1 MAKRITTVE
10 VDGVK
15 LREIFK
21 KRGLKM
27 LEVSRDCGYEESYFS
42 HVCRDNKITK
52 SAMII
57 LQDRYKIY
65 PNEYELDKVESEI
78 VESEIV
84 HAELLPV
91 EVTQSTEFTISDDT
105 AKKLHTIIYSAVYE
119 AVKLAL
125 NE

>member
-78 VESEIV
+78 V